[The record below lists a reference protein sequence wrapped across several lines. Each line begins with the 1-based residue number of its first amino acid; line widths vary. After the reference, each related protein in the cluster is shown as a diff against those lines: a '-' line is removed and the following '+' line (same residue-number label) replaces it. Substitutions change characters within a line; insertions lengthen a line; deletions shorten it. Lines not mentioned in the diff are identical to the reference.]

1 MKHIKTF
8 EITVT
13 TRFREEAAQQETTV
27 PQKGEFVIA
36 TDYTDTANKKIIDF
50 LHNNVGQIGII
61 LHKLGNNVDNHNDRL
76 HRLAKLKSI
85 VVNNIVTFKGKH
97 EDNNYYENVKGLITN
112 IFLGEGFSSFE
123 FVISD
128 YSISMNMNILNYYK
142 VDNTIPIK
150 IHITESIANKFNL

>member
-61 LHKLGNNVDNHNDRL
+61 LHNEPRYKYRVRYKNVPDDIKHYFATGVDDFCRVD
-76 HRLAKLKSI
+76 LKRNEILFHSP
-85 VVNNIVTFKGKH
+85 NKNEVTQF
-97 EDNNYYENVKGLITN
+97 
-112 IFLGEGFSSFE
+112 
-123 FVISD
+123 
-128 YSISMNMNILNYYK
+128 ILN
-142 VDNTIPIK
+142 
-150 IHITESIANKFNL
+150 SKFNL

>member
-1 MKHIKTF
+1 MTKNMKFIKTYESYLKEF
-8 EITVT
+8 DNYIELDLKK
-13 TRFREEAAQQETTV
+13 FYEEE
-27 PQKGEFVIA
+27 
-36 TDYTDTANKKIIDF
+36 Y
-50 LHNNVGQIGII
+50 
-61 LHKLGNNVDNHNDRL
+61 KLGNNVDNHNDRL